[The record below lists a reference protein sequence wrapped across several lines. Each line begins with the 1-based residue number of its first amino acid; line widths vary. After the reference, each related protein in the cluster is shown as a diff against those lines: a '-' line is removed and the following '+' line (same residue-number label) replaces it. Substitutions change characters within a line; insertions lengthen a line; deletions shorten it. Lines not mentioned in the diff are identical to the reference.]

1 MSLDALGN
9 IGDFIGGIAV
19 IATLIYL
26 AVQVRQNTSALRTA
40 SRQEIVSGF
49 REHNRL
55 MFFPGV
61 DDALM
66 AGLRRYP
73 DLPKA
78 EKSNF
83 GNLINDHALFFQ
95 GVFALRESGTL
106 EEETYEAYL
115 QIFSAWVITPG
126 GAAWWA
132 EISPLY
138 TQRMV
143 SAVDQRIARGDLP
156 DLLTLNAYGESP
168 AV

>member
-1 MSLDALGN
+1 LNLEALGN
-9 IGDFIGGIAV
+9 IGDFVGGLAV

-26 AVQVRQNTSALRTA
+26 AAQVRQNTTALRTA
-40 SRQEIVSGF
+40 SRQEIVAGF

-55 MFFPGV
+55 MFLPGV

-73 DLPKA
+73 DLPPA
-78 EKSNF
+78 EKGLF

-115 QIFSAWVITPG
+115 QIFSAWVMTPG

-143 SAVDQRIARGDLP
+143 SAVNERVARRDLP
-156 DLLTLNAYGESP
+156 DLLDLDSYSEAPVG
-168 AV
+168 

>member
-1 MSLDALGN
+1 LDAFDLSVFLIQNGAEPDLRSCRLLTCYAAGVAVNLDALGN
-9 IGDFIGGIAV
+9 IGDFVGGIAV

-55 MFFPGV
+55 MFLPGV
-61 DDALM
+61 DDALL

-78 EKSNF
+78 EKANF

-115 QIFSAWVITPG
+115 QIFSA
-126 GAAWWA
+126 
-132 EISPLY
+132 
-138 TQRMV
+138 
-143 SAVDQRIARGDLP
+143 
-156 DLLTLNAYGESP
+156 
-168 AV
+168 